1 MKTNLHLLPLG
12 ILLSLAGASFG
23 QPVPPRIT
31 PTVSL
36 QNWALDLGTNSSFVV
51 TASGTPPLSFQWRL
65 DGRDLAGKTQNTLAL
80 PNLQPADGGD
90 YTVVVSNA
98 AGAV

>member
-1 MKTNLHLLPLG
+1 VAHFTV
-12 ILLSLAGASFG
+12 I
-23 QPVPPRIT
+23 VPPRIT
-31 PTVSL
+31 LTVSL
-36 QNWALDLGTNSSFVV
+36 QNWALDLGTAGSFVV

-65 DGRDLAGKTQNTLAL
+65 DGRDLTGKTQNTLAL

-98 AGAV
+98 AGRVTRMFEGFRSR